1 MPPMLQAMASSLP
14 LLLGIDN
21 IPDEGIDELI
31 AEIRAAL
38 HYIET
43 GEGDI

>member
-1 MPPMLQAMASSLP
+1 MASNLP
-14 LLLGIDN
+14 SLLGIDN

-31 AEIRAAL
+31 TEIRAAL

-43 GEGDI
+43 GEGEN